1 MGKVSL
7 VLTVFF
13 EDPFWVGV
21 FEKTENGKLSV
32 SKVVFGAEPKDGELF
47 EYFLK
52 HFKELRFS
60 PAVATVARKTI
71 SNPKRMQREARRQ
84 TSTSGI
90 GTRSQQAIKLQQE
103 QNKLVR
109 KTVSR
114 EQKEAE
120 NERRFELRQLKRNEK
135 HKGH

>member
-7 VLTVFF
+7 VLTVYF
-13 EDPFWVGV
+13 EDPFWVGI
-21 FEKTENGKLSV
+21 FEKTENWKLSV

-60 PAVATVARKTI
+60 PAVATVARETI

-120 NERRFELRQLKRNEK
+120 KERRFELRQLKRNEK